1 MKVARAGPIICMHF
15 YDLTSFVSKRTGGQA
30 GLEGSDVL
38 VPPLKEEGVYPK
50 VLGYNYRLGTPL
62 VWSVPIVVH

>member
-1 MKVARAGPIICMHF
+1 
-15 YDLTSFVSKRTGGQA
+15 
-30 GLEGSDVL
+30 VL